1 MLAGAE
7 IDGSRIERWVQR
19 GGFFPLQEKDVKHTV
34 EKTNV
39 SQIQS
44 ITKD

>member
-7 IDGSRIERWVQR
+7 IDGSRKEKMDSKGRV
-19 GGFFPLQEKDVKHTV
+19 FPLQEKNINHTV

-44 ITKD
+44 IMKD